1 VVSSTVAQLACA
13 QLTLAQ
19 LTTNTSSSRRYRLST
34 AQLWAHNLAVGDLVS
49 GFYGAIGSPWVQT
62 PRHGDP
68 IASHKGVVQLWAHNL
83 AVGDLVT
90 RTLALTEILVTSP
103 SAVGSVLTTRGVR
116 PHPAG
121 GGGFTR
127 LRPGPCHA
135 AYGCAIGSP
144 WVQTS
149 RHGDPIVPPYSL
161 PPYSLP
167 PHSLTSLTQPPPTPR
182 VHHVL
187 RLGTASAPAHAAAA
201 DSAVDPPPTH
211 AVHAPAAPL
220 RQL

>member
-34 AQLWAHNLAVGDLVS
+34 AQLWAHNLAVGDLVSGFYGAIGSPWVQTPRHGDPIASHKGVVQLWAHNLAVGDLVS

-144 WVQTS
+144 CLGVCT
-149 RHGDPIVPPYSL
+149 HGDPI
-161 PPYSLP
+161 
-167 PHSLTSLTQPPPTPR
+167 
-182 VHHVL
+182 
-187 RLGTASAPAHAAAA
+187 AA
-201 DSAVDPPPTH
+201 
-211 AVHAPAAPL
+211 
-220 RQL
+220 